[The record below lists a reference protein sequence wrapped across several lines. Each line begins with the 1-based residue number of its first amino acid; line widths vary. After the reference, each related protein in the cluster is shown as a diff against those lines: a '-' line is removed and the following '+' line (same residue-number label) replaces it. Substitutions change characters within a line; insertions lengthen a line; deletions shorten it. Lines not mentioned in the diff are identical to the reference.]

1 MSGPLTGFKVLDLS
15 AVVSGPLAAAMLADQ
30 GAQVIKVERLEGDIQ
45 RHVGSN
51 RNGFSGMFHVLN
63 RGKRSIALDLGHH
76 EGQGIVKRL
85 AASSDVVIQNFRPGV
100 VDRMGVGYDAL
111 SVDNPGLVYLSISG
125 FGQDGPR
132 AGERAYDPIIQ
143 FYSGVAAVQG
153 RIDKDHPEQP
163 QQVNQLILD
172 KLTAYNGCQAITAA
186 LLARS
191 KTGTGQHIELAML
204 DVAIAFLWSDA
215 AADQILLGD
224 DEIVTRPPIG
234 AAGSVVRFSD
244 GWGTTMTLSDHEFAG
259 LCRAYG
265 FPEVADDPRFATMA
279 ERIKHRTEYAKVM
292 REQVFPAAAQL
303 SIAEA
308 AARLQAEDVPFAS
321 ARHLEELPEDEQ
333 IQHNEMFRELD
344 HPIAGRLRDARPAP
358 RFLGTPAAP
367 GGPAP
372 EVGQHTRAILAE
384 IGYAGAIDEL
394 LEAGV
399 VHAS

>member
-1 MSGPLTGFKVLDLS
+1 
-15 AVVSGPLAAAMLADQ
+15 
-30 GAQVIKVERLEGDIQ
+30 
-45 RHVGSN
+45 
-51 RNGFSGMFHVLN
+51 
-63 RGKRSIALDLGHH
+63 
-76 EGQGIVKRL
+76 
-85 AASSDVVIQNFRPGV
+85 
-100 VDRMGVGYDAL
+100 MGVGYDAL
-111 SVDNPGLVYLSISG
+111 SADNPGLVYLSISG

-132 AGERAYDPIIQ
+132 ANERAYDPIIQ
-143 FYSGVAAVQG
+143 FYSGIAAVQG
-153 RIDKDHPEQP
+153 RIDKDNPDQP

-224 DEIVTRPPIG
+224 DEIVTRPPVG
-234 AAGSVVRFSD
+234 AAGSVVHFSD

-265 FPEVADDPRFATMA
+265 FPEVAEDPRFATMA
-279 ERIKHRTEYAKVM
+279 ERIKHRTEYANVM
-292 REQVFPAAAQL
+292 REEVFPAAAEL
-303 SIAEA
+303 SVAEA
-308 AARLQAEDVPFAS
+308 SARLKAEDVPFAR
-321 ARHLEELPEDEQ
+321 ARRLDELPGDEQ
-333 IQHNEMFRELD
+333 IQHNGMFRELE

-358 RFLGTPAAP
+358 RFLGTPAAA

-384 IGYAGAIDEL
+384 IGYEEAIEDL

-399 VHAS
+399 IHAS

>member
-15 AVVSGPLAAAMLADQ
+15 AVVSGPLAATLLADQ
-30 GAQVIKVERLEGDIQ
+30 GAEVIKVERLEGDIQ

-51 RNGFSGMFHVLN
+51 RNGFSGLFHVLN

-100 VDRMGVGYDAL
+100 VDRLGVGYDTLRA
-111 SVDNPGLVYLSISG
+111 DNPGLVYLSISG
-125 FGQDGPR
+125 FGQNGPR
-132 AGERAYDPIIQ
+132 ADERAYDPIIQ
-143 FYSGVAAVQG
+143 FYSGIAAVQG
-153 RIDKDHPEQP
+153 RIDKDNPDQP

-172 KLTAYNGCQAITAA
+172 KLTAYNGCQAITAG

-191 KTGTGQHIELAML
+191 KTGKGQHIELSML

-224 DEIVTRPPIG
+224 DDIVARPPIG
-234 AAGSVVRFSD
+234 AAGSVVHYTD
-244 GWGTTMTLSDHEFAG
+244 GWGATMTLSDHEFAG

-292 REQVFPAAAQL
+292 REQVFPAAAKL

-308 AARLQAEDVPFAS
+308 GARLKAQDVPFAS
-321 ARHLEELPEDEQ
+321 ARRLEELPEDEQ

-344 HPIAGRLRDARPAP
+344 HPIAGRLRDARSAP

-372 EVGQHTRAILAE
+372 EVGQHTREILAE
-384 IGYAGAIDEL
+384 IGYAEAIDEL